1 MNTIVG
7 LIVVFG
13 AVLGG
18 YAMAGGPFGVLIQP
32 NEFVVIGGA
41 ALGTLIISAPG
52 KVISRVLTGLKK
64 GLMPHAPGKGDY
76 LELLKCL
83 YAIFQVIRREGVLA
97 LEQHLADPHKSS
109 ILQKYPGVLNTTAAR
124 GKSPTP
130 TSSPP

>member
-52 KVISRVLTGLKK
+52 KVISRVLTGL
-64 GLMPHAPGKGDY
+64 
-76 LELLKCL
+76 
-83 YAIFQVIRREGVLA
+83 
-97 LEQHLADPHKSS
+97 
-109 ILQKYPGVLNTTAAR
+109 
-124 GKSPTP
+124 
-130 TSSPP
+130 